1 VEIHVASTFIAKG
14 AQGYDGYMGRWS
26 RRLAP
31 LFLDFS
37 GIADSEKIVDVGCG
51 TGALTFAI
59 ADRANITEIQAIDYE
74 EQFVDALREQN
85 SDPRIV
91 AQRGD
96 ATELPFNDRQF
107 DRALSLLVLH
117 FVSDAPKAIAEMKR
131 VVRPGGFVAAAVWD
145 LFGGMP
151 SQRIFWDTLCAIE
164 PNADERRGMASFR
177 PMTSPG
183 DMKSAF
189 GDAGLTDLHEA
200 MLPIRM
206 DFADFDDY
214 WQPLIHG
221 QGTLAA
227 LLASLPAA
235 VSDRAM
241 ERTRAA
247 YLCARPDGPRSFVSV
262 AWAVRG
268 RVPR

>member
-1 VEIHVASTFIAKG
+1 
-14 AQGYDGYMGRWS
+14 
-26 RRLAP
+26 

-37 GIADSEKIVDVGCG
+37 GIADSEKVVDVGCG

-59 ADRANITEIQAIDYE
+59 TDRANIAEVQAIDFE
-74 EQFVDALREQN
+74 EQFVDALRAQN
-85 SDPRIV
+85 TDPRIV

-96 ATELPFNDRQF
+96 ATALPFSDHQF

-164 PNADERRGMASFR
+164 PSIDERRGVTSFR
-177 PMTSPG
+177 PMTLPG
-183 DMKSAF
+183 DMKRAF

-206 DFADFDDY
+206 EFADFDDY
-214 WQPLIHG
+214 WQPLIDG
-221 QGTLAA
+221 QGTLGA
-227 LLASLPAA
+227 LLSSLSAA
-235 VSDRAM
+235 VSDRVL

-247 YLCARPDGPRSFVSV
+247 YLCGRPDGPRSFVSV
-262 AWAVRG
+262 AWAVKG
-268 RVPR
+268 KVPR